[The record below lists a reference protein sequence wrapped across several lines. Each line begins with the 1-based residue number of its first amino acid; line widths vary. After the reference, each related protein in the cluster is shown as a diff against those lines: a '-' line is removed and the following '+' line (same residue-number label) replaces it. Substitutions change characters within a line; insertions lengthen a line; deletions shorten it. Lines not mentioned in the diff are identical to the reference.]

1 MQGSI
6 ELPGVLTE
14 FGMSLHGLAAATQ
27 DPEVAGQARGVLRDA
42 VEAGLEIAP
51 AQALDGALAW
61 RRLALDGPEPWHD
74 MATASDAALTALRKL
89 LRSQLFRAN
98 KEAWLRTTLDVSA
111 SAAVAHANTGA
122 LRHAVVT
129 LESGRG
135 LILVE
140 GLPPV
145 GLERSQPQLFARL
158 KACDNIGN
166 DPGSTHRGC
175 GPSRPRPPGPR
186 QPVGLGW
193 ASHAMIWLR
202 VLARAVRRRITSSSR
217 PLPGSRLTVAS
228 PVSPASSS
236 RTARHMSA
244 ATTAARASP
253 AWVGDRAAPAAR
265 P

>member
-1 MQGSI
+1 MHQEAVTLMQGSI

-27 DPEVAGQARGVLRDA
+27 DPEVASQARGVLRDA

-89 LRSQLFRAN
+89 LRSQLFRAD

-111 SAAVAHANTGA
+111 SAAVAHASTGA
-122 LRHAVVT
+122 LRHAMVT

-140 GLPPV
+140 ALPPV
-145 GLERSQPQLFARL
+145 GLERSQPQLFARF
-158 KACDNIGN
+158 K
-166 DPGSTHRGC
+166 
-175 GPSRPRPPGPR
+175 
-186 QPVGLGW
+186 
-193 ASHAMIWLR
+193 
-202 VLARAVRRRITSSSR
+202 
-217 PLPGSRLTVAS
+217 
-228 PVSPASSS
+228 
-236 RTARHMSA
+236 A
-244 ATTAARASP
+244 ATTSVTTLEQPIAAAGRA
-253 AWVGDRAAPAAR
+253 VPAAR
-265 P
+265 TSAIRWAWMGVSGDDLVACPGQCRMQADHELVLPTASQPAHSGFAGLQSLVE

>member
-1 MQGSI
+1 VSLHQEAVTLMQGSI

-61 RRLALDGPEPWHD
+61 RRLTLDGPEPWHD

-89 LRSQLFRAN
+89 LRSQLFRAD

-111 SAAVAHANTGA
+111 SAAVAHASTGA

-140 GLPPV
+140 ALPPV
-145 GLERSQPQLFARL
+145 GLERSQPLLFARF
-158 KACDNIGN
+158 K
-166 DPGSTHRGC
+166 
-175 GPSRPRPPGPR
+175 
-186 QPVGLGW
+186 
-193 ASHAMIWLR
+193 
-202 VLARAVRRRITSSSR
+202 
-217 PLPGSRLTVAS
+217 
-228 PVSPASSS
+228 
-236 RTARHMSA
+236 A
-244 ATTAARASP
+244 ATTSVTTLEQPIAAAGRAVP
-253 AWVGDRAAPAAR
+253 GR
-265 P
+265 PDLGNPLGLDGRLRR